1 MDIDS
6 LFAFIEFTREFQRIY
21 RADSL
26 NSDRTDMINDAGH
39 SFQIAM
45 IAWYLVENGRLNLSL
60 EKLFKYA
67 LAHDLVEVYAGD
79 TIPQESTKEWIA
91 TKEKREADALQKII
105 SKFPLLNDLHKTI
118 VDYESK
124 IDQESIV
131 IKAIDKIIPS
141 INTYLSKDT
150 YYKNH
155 KEPFKEWE
163 KRQIEKGIDMEKL
176 DPYIKENLINLVVK
190 FWKEEANLFYKS

>member
-124 IDQESIV
+124 IDQESLV

-176 DPYIKENLINLVVK
+176 DPYIKENLINLVAK